1 MNLDVRLCA
10 ALPAVFRACP
20 WALHA
25 DLRITDA
32 RSDAALLFAF
42 LRLCSFGP
50 LVVLV
55 HVALVN
61 VVLAQTIFCISIP
74 ASYQKV
80 QRKPSEM
87 AKLHQ
92 GINHIACYARFVDT
106 QACNSAK

>member
-20 WALHA
+20 WDLHA
-25 DLRITDA
+25 DLRVADA
-32 RSDAALLFAF
+32 RPDAALLFAF

-61 VVLAQTIFCISIP
+61 VVLAQTIFCVSIP